1 MPGEMTYT
9 CTRCNDSYKEEIAPL
24 RHSWGETKPGQA
36 PTCTAAGYTS
46 YETCTRCGYSNR
58 DIIPAAGHQGGTATC
73 QAQAVCEVCHE
84 PYGDFGDH
92 SYSETYATDGN
103 DHWKVC
109 TVCQAEGTK
118 ENHQW
123 DTEGYCSVCNM
134 TNNKFFSFTEVTGGY
149 SIEFISTLKNDS
161 ALFNELCELEQIV
174 LPQEYND
181 QPIVEIAQD
190 GFNCHS
196 GGLNKLSSFRALP
209 DGKLISITI
218 PDTVTTIK
226 ANAFT
231 GFATLKT
238 VEISEN
244 SQLTAINGN
253 AFSLCDDL
261 ASFYIPKD
269 LNTMNDGVFNN
280 CYALSTITVHPEN
293 QKYYV
298 EGNCL
303 INKTAMTLEV
313 GTANSEIP
321 EGVTTIRNQAFMG
334 RKNLK
339 SIKIPAS
346 LTTISANAFQGCEN
360 LSSVTFAEN
369 SQLTT
374 IGGGTFSNCY
384 ALTSIT
390 IPANVTKIGD
400 SAFSGCFTLKSVA
413 FEDTTGWIVNDK
425 EKDVSN
431 PSSNAKYFTN
441 YSTYY
446 YPWTKQTD

>member
-1 MPGEMTYT
+1 
-9 CTRCNDSYKEEIAPL
+9 
-24 RHSWGETKPGQA
+24 
-36 PTCTAAGYTS
+36 
-46 YETCTRCGYSNR
+46 
-58 DIIPAAGHQGGTATC
+58 
-73 QAQAVCEVCHE
+73 
-84 PYGDFGDH
+84 
-92 SYSETYATDGN
+92 
-103 DHWKVC
+103 
-109 TVCQAEGTK
+109 
-118 ENHQW
+118 
-123 DTEGYCSVCNM
+123 M
-134 TNNKFFSFTEVTGGY
+134 TNNKFFFFTAVTGGY
-149 SIEFISTLKNDS
+149 SIEFTSTLKNDS

-174 LPQEYND
+174 LPQEYNG

-244 SQLTAINGN
+244 SQLTTIERN

-280 CYALSTITVHPEN
+280 SYSLSTITIHPEN

-303 INKTAMTLEV
+303 IEKTTMTLKV
-313 GTANSEIP
+313 GTVNSEIP
-321 EGVTTIRNQAFMG
+321 EGVTTITNQAFMG

-339 SIKIPAS
+339 SITIPAS
-346 LTTISANAFQGCEN
+346 VTTIGGNAFQGCDK
-360 LSSVTFAEN
+360 LSSVIFAKN

-374 IGGGTFSNCY
+374 IGGNTFSNCY
-384 ALTSIT
+384 ALKSIT
-390 IPANVTKIGD
+390 IPANVTEIGGG
-400 SAFSGCFTLKSVA
+400 AFSSCSTLTSVT
-413 FEDTTGWIVNDK
+413 FEDTTGWIVNGK

-446 YPWTKQTD
+446 YSWTKQTD